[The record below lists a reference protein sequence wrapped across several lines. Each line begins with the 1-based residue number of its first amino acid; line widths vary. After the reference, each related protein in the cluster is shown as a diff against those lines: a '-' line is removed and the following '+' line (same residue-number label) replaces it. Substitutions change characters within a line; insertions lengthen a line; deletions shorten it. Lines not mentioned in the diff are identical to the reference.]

1 MKIISIRMNDE
12 GVVYYAAVL
21 DNGQNFKS
29 SVRPRQNLDSLH
41 SDVSSYCTENWTD
54 DHINNFMETGQ

>member
-21 DNGQNFKS
+21 DDGQNFKS
-29 SVRPRQNLDSLH
+29 SVRPGQNLDGLP
-41 SDVSSYCTENWTD
+41 SDVSSYCAANWTD

>member
-1 MKIISIRMNDE
+1 MTIISIRMNDE

-21 DNGQNFKS
+21 DDGQSFKS
-29 SVRPRQNLDSLH
+29 SVRPGQNLDGLH